1 MNENMELWQKNI
13 KSDHELTVTITLAE
27 YRELIAY
34 KAIRD
39 EDQRRREAKR
49 AESALSDPAAPETKA
64 ARQLTLEEA
73 LDAPIV
79 WATDGAAVFPC
90 RLDKGKT
97 PGTLEVQRFG
107 RLPKEV
113 PWTDFFADWE
123 LYADFPKKELE
134 EGAREWD

>member
-1 MNENMELWQKNI
+1 MSGPRQMDYAAPNA
-13 KSDHELTVTITLAE
+13 LTVTITLAE

-49 AESALSDPAAPETKA
+49 AESALSDPAAPETKP
-64 ARQLTLEEA
+64 ARKLTPEEA

-107 RLPKEV
+107 RLPKEIL
-113 PWTDFFADWE
+113 WADLFADWE
-123 LYADFPKKELE
+123 LYADFPKDALE
-134 EGAREWD
+134 KGAREWD

>member
-1 MNENMELWQKNI
+1 M
-13 KSDHELTVTITLAE
+13 SDPRQMDYAAPNELTVTITLVE

-39 EDQRRREAKR
+39 EDQKRREAKR
-49 AESALSDPAAPETKA
+49 AKLAPPDAEEPETKP
-64 ARQLTLEEA
+64 ARKLTLEEA

-79 WATDGAAVFPC
+79 WATDGGAIFPC
-90 RLDKGKT
+90 RLDIGET

-113 PWTDFFADWE
+113 EETDFLTIWD

-134 EGAREWD
+134 EGAKIWG